1 MDSSW
6 SMTTK
11 IVAMLDLHL
20 AMAYGCDRI
29 LHYEAMGKTYC
40 CVVWQ
45 ITLYG
50 IAIVVLSFI
59 NNVYLS
65 VLYNY

>member
-6 SMTTK
+6 SMTAK

-40 CVVWQ
+40 CVWQ
-45 ITLYG
+45 ITLCG
-50 IAIVVLSFI
+50 ITIMVLSFI
-59 NNVYLS
+59 NNVFLS